1 MENQE
6 ESPFVKFEKSTF
18 SALRKWVSVRN
29 WLETIGETCIEFLTE
44 AGALAMLCWRTNVS
58 LFTRPIRIR
67 EVLNQM
73 FKIGVASLPLVSL
86 TSLFTGMV
94 LALQSAY
101 QLQNFGATQFTA
113 DLVSLSTV
121 RELGPVLTALVVSG
135 RVGASIAAEI
145 GTMKVTEQIDALQS
159 LATDPIDYLV
169 VPRYLAAIL
178 MLVILTIYADVVGVL
193 GGYAIAIFKLKISS
207 YQYLHRAIDILQL
220 KDVFSGLAK
229 AFFFGMIIAIDGC
242 YYGFIAKGGAE
253 GVGQATTRAV
263 VTALISV
270 IAFDCF
276 FTALVQFAF

>member
-1 MENQE
+1 MDKDEI
-6 ESPFVKFEKSTF
+6 KTARSTF
-18 SALRKWVSVRN
+18 SSLRRWVNVKN
-29 WLETIGETCIEFLTE
+29 WLETIGGSCLEFLTE
-44 AGALAMLCWRTNVS
+44 SGAIAVLYWQTNKALFKKSPRT
-58 LFTRPIRIR
+58 R
-67 EVLNQM
+67 EVFNQM
-73 FKIGVASLPLVSL
+73 FKIGVGSLPLVSL

-135 RVGASIAAEI
+135 RVGASIAAEL

-159 LATDPIDYLV
+159 LATNPIDYLV
-169 VPRYLAAIL
+169 VPRYLAAIF
-178 MLVILTIYADVVGVL
+178 MLVVLTIYADVVGVL
-193 GGYAIAIFKLKISS
+193 GGYAIAIFKLKISH

-220 KDVFSGLAK
+220 KDVLSGLAK
-229 AFFFGMIIAIDGC
+229 SFFFGMIISTVGC
-242 YYGFIAKGGAE
+242 YYGFVARGGAE
-253 GVGQATTRAV
+253 GVGQATTKAV

-276 FTALVQFAF
+276 FTAIVQFAF

>member
-1 MENQE
+1 MEKDEIKTGKAGFSSLRRWVN
-6 ESPFVKFEKSTF
+6 VK
-18 SALRKWVSVRN
+18 N
-29 WLETIGETCIEFLTE
+29 WLETIGGACVEFLVET
-44 AGALAMLCWRTNVS
+44 GAISTLYWRTNVA
-58 LFTRPIRIR
+58 LFQKSPRTR
-67 EVLNQM
+67 EVFNQM
-73 FKIGVASLPLVSL
+73 FKIGVGSLPLVSL

-101 QLQNFGATQFTA
+101 QLQNFGAIQFTA

-135 RVGASIAAEI
+135 RVGASIAAEL

-169 VPRYLAAIL
+169 VPRYLAAIF

-207 YQYLHRAIDILQL
+207 YQYLHRAINILQL

-229 AFFFGMIIAIDGC
+229 SFFFGMIISTVGC
-242 YYGFIAKGGAE
+242 YYGFVARGGAE
-253 GVGQATTRAV
+253 GVGQATTKAV

>member
-1 MENQE
+1 METSANKE
-6 ESPFVKFEKSTF
+6 IKSPFST
-18 SALRKWVSVRN
+18 LRKWVSIKN
-29 WLETIGETCIEFLTE
+29 WLETIGSACLQFLTE
-44 AGALAMLCWRTNVS
+44 SGAIAHLYWRANRA
-58 LFTRPIRIR
+58 LFARTPRAR
-67 EVLNQM
+67 EVFNQM
-73 FKIGVASLPLVSL
+73 YKIGVASLPLVSL

-101 QLQNFGATQFTA
+101 QLQNFGAIQFTA

-169 VPRYLAAIL
+169 VPRYIASVL
-178 MLVILTIYADVVGVL
+178 MLVILTIYADIVGVL
-193 GGYAIAIFKLKISS
+193 GGYAIAVFKLKISS
-207 YQYLHRAIDILQL
+207 YQYLYRSINILQL
-220 KDVFSGLAK
+220 KDVFSGLGK
-229 AFFFGMIIAIDGC
+229 SFFFGMIISIVGC
-242 YYGFIAKGGAE
+242 YYGFVAKGGAE
-253 GVGQATTRAV
+253 GVGQATTKAV